1 MNVDADGMWMRMGHR
16 CGCGWDADA
25 DGMQMLWM
33 WMSEKKKEKKHTCGC
48 ACACSTSAVKD
59 GGGRGWVAEVLTQHV
74 LWDLENFVRVC
85 AATVHY

>member
-1 MNVDADGMWMRMGHR
+1 MQMRMR
-16 CGCGWDADA
+16 CGCKWDADA
-25 DGMQMLWM
+25 DADGIQMLWM
-33 WMSEKKKEKKHTCGC
+33 WMSEEKKEKKNIPVDADVH
-48 ACACSTSAVKD
+48 AAPVKD

>member
-1 MNVDADGMWMRMGHR
+1 MNADADVVWMRMR
-16 CGCGWDADA
+16 CRCKWDV
-25 DGMQMLWM
+25 DGIQMLWM
-33 WMSEKKKEKKHTCGC
+33 WMSEEKKEKKNIPVDADVH
-48 ACACSTSAVKD
+48 AAVKD